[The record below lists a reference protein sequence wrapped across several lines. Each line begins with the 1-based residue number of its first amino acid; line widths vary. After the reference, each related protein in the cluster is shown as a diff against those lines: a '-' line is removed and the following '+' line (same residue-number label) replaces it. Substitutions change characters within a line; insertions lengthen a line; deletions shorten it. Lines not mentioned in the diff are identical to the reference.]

1 METAAEEISIKNE
14 IKTMNKN
21 LIFLSIAVVT
31 VLIGGYNLLS
41 EPKLGAQNNA
51 LENQV
56 MFSVDAKRW
65 QFTPDVI
72 RIKRGQ
78 KVKIIIN
85 NTDTIHGINL
95 PDFNATGNDSIEFTA
110 DKTGEF
116 IFKCNTYCGDGHG
129 AMQGKIIVTE

>member
-1 METAAEEISIKNE
+1 
-14 IKTMNKN
+14 MNKN
-21 LIFLSIAVVT
+21 LIILSIAVVA

-41 EPKLGAQNNA
+41 GSKLGVKNNTLTAAIANQNQQ
-51 LENQV
+51 NQV

-72 RIKRGQ
+72 RVKKGQ
-78 KVKIIIN
+78 QVKIIIN

-95 PDFNATGNDSIEFTA
+95 LDFNAIGDDSIEFTA

-116 IFKCNTYCGDGHG
+116 VFRCNNFCGDGHG
-129 AMQGKIIVTE
+129 AMQGKIIVTK